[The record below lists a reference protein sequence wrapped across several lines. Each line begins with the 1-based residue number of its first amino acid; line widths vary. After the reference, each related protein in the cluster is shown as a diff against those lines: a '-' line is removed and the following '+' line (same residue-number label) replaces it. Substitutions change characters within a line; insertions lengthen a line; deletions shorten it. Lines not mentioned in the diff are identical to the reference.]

1 MWFTF
6 LPAELPRNHRFEL
19 DTSLGF
25 VLLLVVGSDGRE
37 QRAAVGAW
45 GEG

>member
-6 LPAELPRNHRFEL
+6 LPAHLPRNHRFEL
-19 DTSLGF
+19 DTRVDMVMLA
-25 VLLLVVGSDGRE
+25 VLDERGRE
-37 QRAAVGAW
+37 LAAVGAW